1 MGGPGDLGLKLTR
14 LKIRN
19 LPLISQL
26 IYTLSIFPLFDFL
39 GVYQTLCLVSVLPR
53 GTKRKEFCL
62 HLNQKAKKKTAL
74 RGASKKSTSSND

>member
-26 IYTLSIFPLFDFL
+26 IYTLSVFPLFDFL
-39 GVYQTLCLVSVLPR
+39 GVYQTLPGLSF
-53 GTKRKEFCL
+53 TKG
-62 HLNQKAKKKTAL
+62 NQEKGILFAL
-74 RGASKKSTSSND
+74 KSEG